1 MKLINIS
8 VALLF
13 LVTSW
18 VYGQDTPSERD
29 QLLARRNSI
38 KNELN
43 NLNVLL
49 KKNKSN
55 VRNLVYQL
63 GDTNLKIEKLE
74 ELISLYSNQIEIINQ
89 QIVSTENQI
98 IEADQKLDI
107 LMQDYA
113 NIITSAYKSRANSN
127 RLLMLLFSNNLFQAY
142 KRNQYLKQYKSYRET
157 KKQNI
162 DETIINLKSHADSLE
177 VLRDVRLS
185 MITDQE
191 SQKGFLLT
199 ERNDKK
205 DLLDGFKQRESYFLK
220 EIEEKEKLNV
230 ELEKEINRLVR
241 ATDFT
246 NTPETEFL
254 SEEFNENKGQLPWPI
269 GKGVIIRK
277 FGRQNHPIVPT
288 TIIENNS
295 ITVATEP
302 NAEVRSVF
310 GGEVISVI
318 SFKGSNKSV
327 LIKHGEY
334 ITVYKNLIDLVVE
347 KGDFVGA
354 LQKIG
359 TAFTNAQ
366 TGRTVIQFSLFENTE
381 PQNPSQWLRKM

>member
-1 MKLINIS
+1 MKLVIS
-8 VALLF
+8 IALLLLF
-13 LVTSW
+13 TSW
-18 VYGQDTPSERD
+18 SYGQDNPSDKD
-29 QLLARRNSI
+29 QLLAKRNSI

-43 NLNVLL
+43 NLNSLL

-74 ELISLYSNQIEIINQ
+74 ELIGLYSNQLDIINQ
-89 QIVSTENQI
+89 QIVSVENQI
-98 IEADQKLDI
+98 IEADQNLKI

-113 NIITSAYKSRANSN
+113 NIIMSAYKSKANSN
-127 RLLMLLFSNNLFQAY
+127 RLLMLLFSHNFFQAY
-142 KRNQYLKQYKSYRET
+142 KRNQYLKQYKSYRKK

-162 DETIINLKSHADSLE
+162 DETIVRLNTHADSLE
-177 VLRDVRLS
+177 TLRNVRLS

-199 ERNDKK
+199 ERSDQR
-205 DLLDGFKQRESYFLK
+205 DLLNGFKKRESYFLK
-220 EIEEKEKLNV
+220 EIEEKEKLDL
-230 ELEKEINRLVR
+230 ELEEEINRLIRV
-241 ATDFT
+241 TDFT

-254 SEEFNENKGQLPWPI
+254 SEEFNENKGQLPWPVT
-269 GKGVIIRK
+269 KGVIIRK

-295 ITVATEP
+295 ISVAAEP

-354 LQKIG
+354 MQKIG

-381 PQNPSQWLRKM
+381 PRNPSQWLRKM